1 MNRIWRRLLET
12 LRRDFIA
19 GLLVIVPVGFTILGV
34 LWGIEQLDKLV
45 LPRAFSFL
53 GFEARQPP
61 LVGVIVTMGL
71 ILLSGAL
78 ARSFLGRWFI
88 HYWERTIDRIPVAR
102 SLYAVLKQFMEAI
115 FDASSREGFNRVV
128 LVEYPRRGMWCYAFT
143 TGRVGR
149 RIPDLPESLIKI
161 FIPSTPNPT
170 TGYFLILPADEVV
183 ETGLSVEE
191 AFKLIISAGIG
202 GEDEVRLGEAGPI
215 PAAESALSE
224 SPR

>member
-1 MNRIWRRLLET
+1 MKSIWGRLLET
-12 LRRDFIA
+12 LRRDFVA

-88 HYWERTIDRIPVAR
+88 HYWERSVDRIPVAR
-102 SLYAVLKQFMEAI
+102 SIYAVLKQFMEAI
-115 FDASSREGFNRVV
+115 FDGGSRGFNRVV

-143 TGRVGR
+143 TGLVGR

-202 GEDEVRLGEAGPI
+202 GEAEVRVSQVG
-215 PAAESALSE
+215 PAAGTASTLSE